1 MHHALTEYARLHLS
15 HGLGIMDALIAS
27 AAIGHELQILT
38 FDRRHFKAI
47 PGLLTI
53 QLYER

>member
-1 MHHALTEYARLHLS
+1 
-15 HGLGIMDALIAS
+15 MDALIAS
-27 AAIGHELQILT
+27 TAIGHELQILT

-53 QLYER
+53 QPYER

>member
-1 MHHALTEYARLHLS
+1 
-15 HGLGIMDALIAS
+15 MDALIAS
-27 AAIGHELQILT
+27 TAIGHESQILT